1 MNNKL
6 KKIFK
11 IIVLI
16 LVLVLLFDL
25 GLLIYTKNKKNDA
38 KTVFNSLNSY
48 VVSDN
53 YYYGVGSSNS
63 SKYEQARL
71 VKYDSNY
78 KEVFSKNLNTD
89 YNSTYFNLVKDDK
102 YLLAVGNYEKDK
114 DENKDGVRTA
124 LFVKYD
130 LDGNVIFKKNLQ
142 ILGNSKFVNVLVLKD
157 SYIVVGQSIY
167 PNDILGNDK
176 TGGAIIVKYS
186 KKGEV
191 IWQKNIGGN
200 KSGLF
205 NDVIKVDNYLYA
217 VGKDASRYGIIVKYD
232 LDGNMIKSV
241 SYAKTDTYGFSQVV
255 NYEDSLIVIGAKKL
269 NEDDEYDH
277 DTDGLIVKYNYD
289 LEKESEKT
297 YKENEKGIER
307 FNKIIIDDDDLIV
320 VGHEAIVDKKN
331 STKTS
336 YAYYYN
342 SFIVKYDENL
352 KQLKSSV
359 YNKYQDNYFT
369 DIKLV
374 NNNYLVSGYYKY
386 NDNKYNTTFI
396 EYSKD
401 LK

>member
-78 KEVFSKNLNTD
+78 KAVFSKNLNTD

-130 LDGNVIFKKNLQ
+130 LEGNVIFKKDLQ

>member
-130 LDGNVIFKKNLQ
+130 LEGNVIFKKDLQ

-176 TGGAIIVKYS
+176 TGGAVIVKYS

-352 KQLKSSV
+352 KQLKSSI

>member
-130 LDGNVIFKKNLQ
+130 LEGNVIFKKDLQ

-352 KQLKSSV
+352 KQLKSSI